1 MGFPHCRRS
10 RPPDRDRC
18 RVGMH
23 LPNLPVGVG
32 IRLPEAHKLSQHV
45 WIKVSTDNG
54 RQLIDTGRIYTD
66 IWELNR
72 HLCRS
77 SQSWASSVDCANVD
91 AIQLLY
97 ANLVPA

>member
-45 WIKVSTDNG
+45 WTKVSTDNG
-54 RQLIDTGRIYTD
+54 RQLIGTGRIYTD

-77 SQSWASSVDCANVD
+77 IQSWAARERR
-91 AIQLLY
+91 
-97 ANLVPA
+97 